1 MTGPL
6 DSLIA
11 DRFDTLA
18 PQLQKAAHWIVDHP
32 QEVALLSM
40 REQARLADVTPATMT
55 RLAQA
60 LDLGGYD
67 TLRAKHAET
76 LRAASLGLSPQ
87 AAPALTEGDDI
98 GARTLA
104 ALARHLSTMAQP
116 GAVPGLSEAADRIAQ
131 ARRIYCLGSRSSF
144 GIAWHLHYALSLV
157 TDRVRLLDAWGS
169 VGTDVLLDAGPQDVL
184 CVVGQRPYARA
195 TVSITE
201 FARKR
206 GVGIVALT
214 DGALSPLSLPSESVA
229 LVFPTASPGILG
241 AITPALALA
250 EALSA
255 EIAARLGPAAQE
267 RIARLD
273 DHLAAMGTYHATP

>member
-1 MTGPL
+1 MAGPL
-6 DSLIA
+6 DTLIA
-11 DRFDTLA
+11 DRFDALA

-67 TLRAKHAET
+67 SLRAKHAES
-76 LRAASLGLSPQ
+76 LRAMSLGLSPQ
-87 AAPALTEGDDI
+87 AAPALTEGADI
-98 GARTLA
+98 GARTLT
-104 ALARHLSTMAQP
+104 ALAQHLSSMAQP
-116 GAVPGLSEAADRIAQ
+116 GAVPGLSAAADRITR

-157 TDRVRLLDAWGS
+157 TDRARLLDGWGS
-169 VGTDVLLDAGPQDVL
+169 VGTDALLDAGPQDVM

-195 TVSITE
+195 TVAMAE
-201 FARKR
+201 FARLR
-206 GVGIVALT
+206 GIGIVALT
-214 DGALSPLSLPSESVA
+214 DGALSPLALPSESVA
-229 LVFPTASPGILG
+229 LVFPAASPGILG
-241 AITPALALA
+241 AMTPALALA

-255 EIAARLGPAAQE
+255 EVAARLGRDAQD

-273 DHLAAMGTYHATP
+273 GHLAAIGTYHATP